1 MSKKKLK
8 TKKKA
13 EVIRKA
19 DKSKEAEELKETEES
34 NETEASEEKEPQSD
48 PVVSYLIKSF
58 QNLSETIQ
66 FIMIPVGY
74 TRYDMQFA

>member
-1 MSKKKLK
+1 MTQ
-8 TKKKA
+8 TK
-13 EVIRKA
+13 
-19 DKSKEAEELKETEES
+19 
-34 NETEASEEKEPQSD
+34 TEASEEKEPQSD

-74 TRYDMQFA
+74 TRYDMQFAQAVTRRRPARWRE

>member
-1 MSKKKLK
+1 MTQ
-8 TKKKA
+8 TK
-13 EVIRKA
+13 
-19 DKSKEAEELKETEES
+19 
-34 NETEASEEKEPQSD
+34 TEASEEKEPQSD
-48 PVVSYLIKSF
+48 PVVSYLINSF